1 MRVTLAQISPKLS
14 CDNIQAHLDIISQVK
29 ERSDVVV
36 FPELSLHGYLLQD
49 KVYENA
55 YNLEDIKPLI
65 EASKEVDI
73 VLGMASLEL
82 KAIYNSAL
90 YISEGEIK
98 HIHHKNHLP
107 NYGMFEEARYFF
119 KGDEVETFDSSYGE
133 SMMLVC
139 EDLWRA
145 EILATVSKAKP
156 KYLYVLANSPA
167 RDFSDNG
174 LLIQDQWESILKTTA
189 LLSGTTVI
197 FVNRTGFEDG
207 LGFWGGSCVLTP
219 SGEML
224 KKCQLLKP
232 EVVTLDISSAF
243 FDANRMIM
251 KHG

>member
-14 CDNIQAHLDIISQVK
+14 CDNIKTHLDIVSEVK
-29 ERSDVVV
+29 GSSDVVV

-55 YNLEDIKPLI
+55 YSLDDIKTLI
-65 EASKEVDI
+65 EASKDIDI
-73 VLGMASLEL
+73 VLGMVLQES
-82 KAIYNSAL
+82 KAIYNAAL
-90 YISEGEIK
+90 YLSQGSVK

-119 KGDEVETFDSSYGE
+119 KGEASESFETTYGD

-145 EILATVSKAKP
+145 EILATVAKAKP

-167 RDFSDNG
+167 RDFSDSG
-174 LLIQDQWESILKTTA
+174 LLIENQWESILKTTA
-189 LLSGTTVI
+189 LLSGTTVV

-207 LGFWGGSCVLTP
+207 LGFWGGSCVITP
-219 SGEML
+219 DSQTL

-232 EVVTLDISSAF
+232 ETVTVDVASSF

>member
-14 CDNIQAHLDIISQVK
+14 CDNIQAHLEIVSEVK
-29 ERSDVVV
+29 ENSDVVV

-55 YNLEDIKPLI
+55 YTLDDIKALI
-65 EASKEVDI
+65 DASNEIDI
-73 VLGMASLEL
+73 VIGMVHQEA
-82 KAIYNSAL
+82 KAIYNTAL
-90 YISEGEIK
+90 YLSEGKVK

-119 KGDEVETFDSSYGE
+119 KGEEVVTFDSSYGE

-145 EILATVSKAKP
+145 EILATVAEAKP

-167 RDFSDNG
+167 RDFSDEG
-174 LLIQDQWESILKTTA
+174 LLIEKQWESILKTTA

-207 LGFWGGSCVLTP
+207 LGFWGGSCVITP
-219 SGEML
+219 DSQTL

-232 EVVTLDISSAF
+232 EVVTVDTTSAF

>member
-14 CDNIQAHLDIISQVK
+14 CDNIQAHLDIITEHK
-29 ERSDVVV
+29 EQSDVIV

-55 YNLEDIKPLI
+55 YTLDDIEVLI
-65 EASKEVDI
+65 QASKEVDI
-73 VLGMASLEL
+73 VVGMVHQDA
-82 KAIYNSAL
+82 KAIFNTAL
-90 YISEGEIK
+90 YLSQGK
-98 HIHHKNHLP
+98 VGHIHHKNHLP

-119 KGDEVETFDSSYGE
+119 KGESVDSFDTEYGDV
-133 SMMLVC
+133 MMLVC

-145 EILATVSKAKP
+145 EIIATVAEKKP

-167 RDFSDNG
+167 RDFSDEG
-174 LLIQDQWESILKTTA
+174 LLIESQWLSILKTTA

-207 LGFWGGSCVLTP
+207 LGFWGGSCVITP
-219 SGEML
+219 DSQTL
-224 KKCQLLKP
+224 AQCQLFKP
-232 EVVTLDISSAF
+232 EVLTLDLRSSL

>member
-1 MRVTLAQISPKLS
+1 MKVTLAQISPKLS
-14 CDNIQAHLDIISQVK
+14 CDNIQAHLDIITDKK
-29 ERSDVVV
+29 EQSDLIV

-55 YNLEDIKPLI
+55 YTLDDIAVLI
-65 EASKEVDI
+65 EASKDVDI
-73 VLGMASLEL
+73 VVGMVHQEA
-82 KAIYNSAL
+82 KAIYNAAL
-90 YISEGEIK
+90 YLSDGKVK

-119 KGDEVETFDSSYGE
+119 KGERVETFESKHGE

-145 EILATVSKAKP
+145 EIVAMVAEKKP
-156 KYLYVLANSPA
+156 RYLYVLANSPA
-167 RDFSDNG
+167 RDFSDEG
-174 LLIQDQWESILKTTA
+174 LLIQSQWLSILKTTA

-207 LGFWGGSCVLTP
+207 LGFWGGSCVITP
-219 SGEML
+219 DSQTLAQCEL
-224 KKCQLLKP
+224 FKPDLL
-232 EVVTLDISSAF
+232 TLDLRASL

>member
-1 MRVTLAQISPKLS
+1 MRVSLAQISPKLS
-14 CDNIQAHLDIISQVK
+14 CDNIQAHLDIIAKVK
-29 ERSDVVV
+29 DDSDVIV

-55 YNLEDIKPLI
+55 YTLDDISVLI

-73 VLGMASLEL
+73 VLGMASQES
-82 KAIYNSAL
+82 KAIYNSAVYL
-90 YISEGEIK
+90 SKGEVR

-119 KGDEVETFDSSYGE
+119 KGEDVETFETSFGE

-145 EILATVSKAKP
+145 EILATVAEAKP
-156 KYLYVLANSPA
+156 KYLYVLTNSPA
-167 RDFSDNG
+167 RDFSDDG
-174 LLIQDQWESILKTTA
+174 LLIQNQWESILKTTA

-207 LGFWGGSCVLTP
+207 LGFWGGSCVITP
-219 SGEML
+219 DGQIVT
-224 KKCQLLKP
+224 KCQLLKH
-232 EVVTLDISSAF
+232 EVLTIDITSSF